1 MALPKRRHST
11 TRRDK
16 SRTHQKL
23 AIRQTSTCLQC
34 GQQILP
40 HRVCPR
46 CGYYRGRAVVTI
58 KAKESPAK

>member
-23 AIRQTSTCLQC
+23 AIRQTGVCQQC
-34 GQQILP
+34 GAAKLP
-40 HRVCPR
+40 HRVCPA
-46 CGYYRGRAVVTI
+46 CGSYRGRAVMTI
-58 KAKESPAK
+58 KEKEKTAK